1 MSTRHITE
9 ENQHAI
15 SKQFKSYLQDKLSN
29 HLENFDKGKPFEN
42 SYLISYDYGRPLL
55 KLMISGLSNEV
66 EDEIKKEF
74 ENIIIQNSSE
84 KKSP

>member
-1 MSTRHITE
+1 MNVRHITA
-9 ENQHAI
+9 ENQQAI
-15 SKQFKSYLQDKLSN
+15 SQQFKSYLQDKLSK
-29 HLENFDKGKPFEN
+29 HLENFDKKKPFEN

-55 KLMISGLSNEV
+55 KLMINGLTQEI

-84 KKSP
+84 EKSP